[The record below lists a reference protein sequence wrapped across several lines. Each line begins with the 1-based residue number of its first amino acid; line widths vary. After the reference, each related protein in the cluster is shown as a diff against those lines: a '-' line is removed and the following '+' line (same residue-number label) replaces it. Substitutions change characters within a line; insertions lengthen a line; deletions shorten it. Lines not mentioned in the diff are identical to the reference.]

1 VKKTSRFHLIN
12 TRTCLPMVKSILI
25 FVLMSLLAFDTV
37 KAKQSGFGI
46 GVIIGEPTGLSAKL
60 WTENSAAFDAAIA
73 WSLEDERYMHLQ
85 GDFLFHRSNI
95 AGIKKGKLLPYYGIG
110 GRVQFGEKNTVGV
123 RIPFGINYVFE
134 RSHFD
139 VFLEFVPLL
148 DIVRAS
154 EFDLDGAI
162 GIRYFFGKDTPK

>member
-1 VKKTSRFHLIN
+1 MKKLSRFHLIN
-12 TRTCLPMVKSILI
+12 TKTWFIIIRSILI
-25 FVLMSLLAFDTV
+25 FMLMSLLASDTV
-37 KAKQSGFGI
+37 KAQQSGFGI
-46 GVIIGEPTGLSAKL
+46 GVIIGEPTGISAKL
-60 WTENSAAFDAAIA
+60 WTENSAAFDAGIA
-73 WSLEDERYMHLQ
+73 WSLEDERHMHLH

-110 GRVQFGEKNTVGV
+110 GRVQFGEKNKVGV
-123 RIPFGINYVFE
+123 RVPFGINYVFE

-139 VFLEFVPLL
+139 VFLEIVPLL
-148 DIVRAS
+148 DIVPAS